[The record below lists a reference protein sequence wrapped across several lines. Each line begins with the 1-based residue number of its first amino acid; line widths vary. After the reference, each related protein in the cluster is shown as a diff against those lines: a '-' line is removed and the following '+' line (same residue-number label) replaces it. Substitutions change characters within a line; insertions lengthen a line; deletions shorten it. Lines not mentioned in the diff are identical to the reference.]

1 MLQLVKERR
10 DSVEL
15 LGRRHGDGRQ
25 CFCVKEHLRFL
36 IGGEFWRH
44 FNVELS
50 EITILKSE
58 VKCERSPTYYLPHLP
73 PKTERTKTQSKATMG
88 PVSEKRPFDIPY
100 QYSLLSQAQCIR
112 SK

>member
-1 MLQLVKERR
+1 MKVLQLVKERR

-58 VKCERSPTYYLPHLP
+58 VKYERSPTYLP
-73 PKTERTKTQSKATMG
+73 PAPPTQDHEDTKQSNNGSGFRKKA
-88 PVSEKRPFDIPY
+88 F
-100 QYSLLSQAQCIR
+100 
-112 SK
+112 